1 MQITDSVRTVKGI
14 GEKAEQCLNRMNIYT
29 VGDLLE
35 HYPRDYD
42 EFKPIRPIESLTEGE
57 LVAVEGSLL
66 ARPQMKTAGRL
77 KILTITLQDETG
89 CILVTWF
96 NMPFLRNQLKMGTRY
111 ILRGK
116 IAKKNG
122 RLVLEQPKMYTKE
135 EFYRQVGKLRP
146 IYPLTAGIT
155 NHAIT
160 KALERCLKETE
171 NLREFLPPEIRRRQ
185 KLVEYKKALRQ
196 LHFPADKKEM
206 REGRTRLVFDELF
219 LYALALT
226 YIKKNGAVPS
236 TYVIEDKREVSEFME
251 KLPYSL
257 TGAQTKV
264 YREIMEDMTG
274 GFVMNR
280 LVQGDVGS
288 GKTIVAVLA
297 LYQIVLNG
305 GQGAF
310 MVPTEVLARQH
321 YRSLCDMLAE
331 RGVRIGLLTGSLT
344 AKQKREGQEKTAS
357 GEWDIIVGTHAMI
370 QDKVEFSNLALVI
383 TDEQHRFGVKQRET
397 LFKKGKEPH
406 VLAMSATPIPRTL
419 ALILYGD
426 MDLSVIDE
434 RPANRL
440 SIKNCVVNTDYR
452 PNAYKF
458 MKQQIDLG
466 RQVYIICPMVEESE
480 ESELENVM
488 IYTEELRG
496 IFPASVRIDS
506 LHGKMR
512 TQEKE
517 EIMER
522 FSHGETDI
530 LVSTTVIEVGI
541 DVPNATVM
549 MIENAERFGLAQ
561 LHQLRGR
568 VGRGQE
574 QSYCILMTGHETKES
589 RERLSVLAGSNDGFY
604 IAREDLKIRGQGDLF
619 GIRQS
624 GEQVFRLADIF
635 EDAAILKRA
644 GEEAEQF
651 TEDEIALLY
660 KKNERLKERIRSY
673 LGQVTL

>member
-236 TYVIEDKREVSEFME
+236 TYVIEDKKEVSEFIEM
-251 KLPYSL
+251 LPFSL

-264 YREIMEDMTG
+264 YQEIMEDMTG

-305 GQGAF
+305 GQGVF

-397 LFKKGKEPH
+397 LFKKGREPH

-440 SIKNCVVNTDYR
+440 PIKNCVVNTDYR

-458 MKQQIDLG
+458 MKQQIDMG
-466 RQVYIICPMVEESE
+466 RQVYIICPMVEEGE
-480 ESELENVM
+480 ESELENVV

-512 TQEKE
+512 PQEKE